1 MNGSAQRRI
10 MPGLPHPLGATWDGK
25 GVNFA
30 LFSAH
35 AEKVKLC
42 LFDPAGRRELERL
55 TLPEYTDQVW
65 HGYLPDAAP
74 GTLYG
79 YRVYGPYDPR
89 NGHRFNQHKL
99 LLDPYAKSLAGRVLQ
114 ADAVYGFRPGSSRED
129 LSYDRRDS
137 ARAMPKCRVV
147 DSAHSWGNERR
158 PGVPRADT
166 IIYET
171 HLRGFTMRFPG
182 LAEPLRGSFAGFGT
196 APVIAYLKS
205 LGITSVELLPIQS
218 FYDDRHLIAKGLRN
232 YWGYN
237 TLGFFAPDPRY
248 LASGDIEE
256 FKIMVARLHD
266 AGIEVILD
274 VVYNHTCEGN
284 HLGPTFSFKGIDN
297 ATYYRLLPDQKRYYI
312 DDTGVGNTLNV
323 THPRVMQMVLDS
335 LQYWVREMHVD
346 GFRFDL
352 AATLGRGPG
361 GFDPGNS
368 IFAAIQQSPELRG
381 MKFIGEP
388 WDIGPGGYQLGNFP
402 PGWSEW
408 NDRYRDTVR
417 RYWRGDEG
425 MLPELAARIT
435 GSADLFD
442 RDGRRPWATV
452 NFVTAH
458 DGFTLRDVVSYNDKH
473 NEANLEENRDGHS
486 ENFSANYGVEGP
498 SDNPEIEA
506 LRWRQMRNVAAT
518 LLISQGIPMLLAGDE
533 LGRTQQGNNNA
544 YCQDDEIAWLDWE
557 AAEAAEPQAH
567 FAFTRRLIDLRRQ
580 HPVLRRARF
589 LHGHQQSGDGLG
601 DIAWFAPDGIE
612 MTPERW
618 QDGLARCIGVCLN
631 GQAGEDR
638 GPDGTP
644 LKDDIFLILMNAH
657 HEAVPFTL
665 PRLANI
671 DGWHRLLDSG
681 EPALVSG
688 APALPPE
695 QGFDLPGRALVI
707 LLAERAP
714 DEAAGEGEPPMAPAQ
729 DTAR

>member
-1 MNGSAQRRI
+1 MTGRAPSRI
-10 MPGLPHPLGATWDGK
+10 LPGLPYPLGATWDGK

-30 LFSAH
+30 LFSAN
-35 AEKVKLC
+35 ADKVKLC

-79 YRVYGPYDPR
+79 YRVYGPYDPK
-89 NGHRFNQHKL
+89 NGYRFNHHKL
-99 LLDPYAKSLAGRVLQ
+99 LLDPYAKSLTGRVLQ
-114 ADAVYGFRPGSSRED
+114 ADAVFGYRPGSSRED

-137 ARAMPKCRVV
+137 ARAMPKCRIV

-158 PGVPRADT
+158 PAVPLADT

-171 HLRGFTMRFPG
+171 HLRGFTMRLPG
-182 LAEPLRGSFAGFGT
+182 VAEPLGEGFAGFGT

-205 LGITSVELLPIQS
+205 LGITAVELLPVQS
-218 FYDDRHLIAKGLRN
+218 FHDDRHLIAKGLRN

-458 DGFTLRDVVSYNDKH
+458 DGFTLRDVVSYNEKH
-473 NEANLEENRDGHS
+473 NEANLEENSRRPFRELQRQLWCRGAERQSGDRSAALAPDAQSCCDAPGLPGHS
-486 ENFSANYGVEGP
+486 H
-498 SDNPEIEA
+498 
-506 LRWRQMRNVAAT
+506 AA
-518 LLISQGIPMLLAGDE
+518 
-533 LGRTQQGNNNA
+533 
-544 YCQDDEIAWLDWE
+544 
-557 AAEAAEPQAH
+557 
-567 FAFTRRLIDLRRQ
+567 RR
-580 HPVLRRARF
+580 RRARP
-589 LHGHQQSGDGLG
+589 HPAGQQQCLLPGRRD
-601 DIAWFAPDGIE
+601 
-612 MTPERW
+612 R
-618 QDGLARCIGVCLN
+618 LARLGGRRSGRTPGAFCLHPPAHRAARAASRTASGALPPRPSAIGRRAGRYRLVCTRWN
-631 GQAGEDR
+631 GDDAGALAGWAR
-638 GPDGTP
+638 PLHRRAFVSTVGLRRRPGAALDGTP
-644 LKDDIFLILMNAH
+644 A
-657 HEAVPFTL
+657 
-665 PRLANI
+665 
-671 DGWHRLLDSG
+671 HRLS
-681 EPALVSG
+681 
-688 APALPPE
+688 
-695 QGFDLPGRALVI
+695 I
-707 LLAERAP
+707 LSSS
-714 DEAAGEGEPPMAPAQ
+714 
-729 DTAR
+729 